1 MLVVVGHPAT
11 LRLDSNWERLIELT
25 IQNNAFTGA
34 GKEAF
39 GNRTRLRQPSLG
51 ATDSAAECVAKLSLD
66 TPERVLG
73 PGNLQSIFPDSL
85 DDIYDIGDSYSD
97 ELACRVML

>member
-1 MLVVVGHPAT
+1 MSPT
-11 LRLDSNWERLIELT
+11 KRQKNKPLICFEKSVFP

-73 PGNLQSIFPDSL
+73 LGNLQSIFPDSL